1 MARIGKRTSS
11 KKYAEVRKLQ
21 ARVNKMLYKST
32 HIEKSNGKR
41 QQVLAM
47 KRQFYKS
54 RSIKNPSHLSFRDL
68 SPKDIKAYMQLL
80 ESIEN
85 NTFINPEKYAKYQ
98 EKMREKFESYGYDF
112 TYDEIEDVLNDDV
125 IDDLIK
131 DGMSPSDFWAVYDDY
146 TKGNTDDER
155 VDEFLKMA
163 LQFKRDYDNKSVT
176 LDDFY
181 VYADAFFSAQTGE
194 SNDKVLYT

>member
-1 MARIGKRTSS
+1 MARIGKRTGAQ
-11 KKYAEVRKLQ
+11 KYKELRILQ

-32 HIEKSNGKR
+32 HIEKSNMKR
-41 QQVLAM
+41 KQVLAM

-54 RSIKNPSHLSFRDL
+54 RGIKNPNYLSFKDL
-68 SPKDIKAYMQLL
+68 QPKDIKAYTELL
-80 ESIEN
+80 KSIEN
-85 NTFINPEKYAKYQ
+85 NTYINPEKYKQYQ
-98 EKMREKFESYGYDF
+98 DKMRDKFDTYGYDF
-112 TYDEIEDVLNDDV
+112 TFDEIQDVLNDDV

-131 DGMSPSDFWAVYDDY
+131 DGMSPSDFWAIYDDY
-146 TKGNTDDER
+146 TKGNTDEQR

-163 LQFKRDYDNKSVT
+163 LQFKRDYDAKNVA

-181 VYADAFFSAQTGE
+181 VYADAYFTSKTGK

>member
-1 MARIGKRTSS
+1 MARIGKRVNS
-11 KKYAEVRKLQ
+11 KKYAKLRILQ

-41 QQVLAM
+41 KQVLAM

-54 RSIKNPSHLSFRDL
+54 RGIKNPSRLSFRDL
-68 SPKDIKAYMQLL
+68 SPKDIKAYIQLL

-98 EKMREKFESYGYDF
+98 EKMRKKFESYGYDF
-112 TYDEIEDVLNDDV
+112 TFDEIEEVLNDDV

-131 DGMSPSDFWAVYDDY
+131 DGMSPSDFWAIYDDY
-146 TKGNTDDER
+146 TKGNTDEER
-155 VDEFLKMA
+155 VNEFLKMT
-163 LQFKRDYDNKSVT
+163 LQFKKDFDNNNVT
-176 LDDFY
+176 LEDFY
-181 VYADAFFSAQTGE
+181 VYADAYFSGRTGE